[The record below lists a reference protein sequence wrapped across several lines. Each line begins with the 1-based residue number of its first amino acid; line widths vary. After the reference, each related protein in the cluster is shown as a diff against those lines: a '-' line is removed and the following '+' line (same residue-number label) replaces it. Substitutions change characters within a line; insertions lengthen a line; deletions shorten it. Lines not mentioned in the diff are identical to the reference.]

1 LKRISVT
8 GGRGFI
14 GTNLVKELRKR
25 GYETWASDLLN
36 NDDPHYTRCDVR
48 EFRQVEKLFERS
60 DFDLVYHLAAEYG
73 RWNGEDYY
81 ENLWNT
87 NAVGTKN
94 VIKMQE
100 KKHFRMV
107 FFSSAEVY
115 GDYDGVMSESVMD
128 KIPIKQM
135 NDYAMTKWVGE
146 MQVLNSASMFGT
158 ETVRVRP
165 FNVYGPGEHYT
176 PYGGFIPKFIYSA
189 MNDLPYTVYLGHK
202 RTLEYIDDF
211 CSAVANLTER
221 FKPGEVYNLGGESN
235 YEIRQVSDMILK
247 ILGRT
252 DSKVTYKK
260 EEGFTTKVKTPD
272 SSKARR
278 DLGFSTKMPVEEGL
292 AKTVDW
298 FKTAYSGVRS
308 GS

>member
-1 LKRISVT
+1 MKRILVT

-14 GTNLVKELRKR
+14 GANLVNELRMR
-25 GYETWASDLLN
+25 GNDVWGADLLN
-36 NDDPHYTRCDVR
+36 SEDPQYFRCDVR
-48 EFRQVEKLFERS
+48 EFRQVERMFEHG

-94 VIKMQE
+94 MVRLQE
-100 KKHFRMV
+100 KKHFKMV

-115 GDYDGVMSESVMD
+115 GDYDGKMSEDVMD
-128 KIPIKQM
+128 RIPLKQM

-158 ETVRVRP
+158 ETVRIRP

-176 PYGGFIPKFIYSA
+176 PYRGFIPKFIYSA
-189 MNDLPYTVYLGHK
+189 MNDIPYTVYLGHR
-202 RTLEYIDDF
+202 RTLEFIDDF
-211 CSAVANLTER
+211 CAAVANIADS
-221 FKPGEVYNLGGESN
+221 FKAGEVYNLGGETN
-235 YEIRQVSDMILK
+235 YEIKHVSDMILK
-247 ILGRT
+247 VMGKDDRR
-252 DSKVTYKK
+252 VTYKK
-260 EEGFTTKVKTPD
+260 EEGFTTRVKQPD

-278 DLGFSTKMPVEEGL
+278 DLRFETKTQVEEGL
-292 AKTVDW
+292 FKTVAW
-298 FKTAYSGVRS
+298 FKRHYGMGVAEK
-308 GS
+308 